1 MEETIHLS
9 DLWEHTITKI
19 FKVDP
24 KYKMDQMIRQWV
36 IYNKLEDFN
45 SLLNYTDEDFKP
57 YGGGNL
63 SYYKDNG
70 DSVVKMMPTTPL
82 QMLENL
88 RWYIQHLINES
99 GYLYDDDESNYPL
112 SEDKWML
119 QTHGK
124 FMKYVIFTL
133 HRMTPEQMKMNPIK
147 PIIKV
152 KTNEELDTEEGESNI
167 DEQEFTI
174 SNKEEEKYSTFSDMS
189 KQDSESDINVGE
201 TQHQENSYTPE
212 TLQNTTT
219 MHDIDDFIHDENN
232 TSEDENII
240 EIETYEDYGE
250 KIHETEESIPTETS
264 QVLTVFNKA
273 IHHEDDSSDDKSVIE
288 IESPQEN
295 GEQEIGK
302 QDKLLIT
309 TFQMKI
315 ENRKV
320 EGLITYSTD
329 QQIFKFKVNSWGV
342 NIEFTLYELKCTIH
356 AILQHMGFYHTTEN
370 PCVMMRANHKT
381 KSCECIIIHQDELYI
396 ASSTLQEILHIVKEK
411 YKIKIIPHIYQGFDF
426 PYDPGGTMIC

>member
-19 FKVDP
+19 FKLDP
-24 KYKMDQMIRQWV
+24 KYKVDQMIRQWV

-63 SYYKDNG
+63 SYYKENG
-70 DSVVKMMPTTPL
+70 DSVVKIMPTTPL

-112 SEDKWML
+112 SDDKWML

-124 FMKYVIFTL
+124 FMKYVFFTL

-152 KTNEELDTEEGESNI
+152 KTNEELDKEEGESII
-167 DEQEFTI
+167 DE
-174 SNKEEEKYSTFSDMS
+174 
-189 KQDSESDINVGE
+189 
-201 TQHQENSYTPE
+201 
-212 TLQNTTT
+212 
-219 MHDIDDFIHDENN
+219 
-232 TSEDENII
+232 
-240 EIETYEDYGE
+240 
-250 KIHETEESIPTETS
+250 EESTETS
-264 QVLTVFNKA
+264 QELSEEQNSASDIYIENQEDSKSLETSQVHSVLNNSIPNEIDSHTV
-273 IHHEDDSSDDKSVIE
+273 EDVTE
-288 IESPQEN
+288 IELPKEN
-295 GEQEIGK
+295 GEQNNVKE
-302 QDKLLIT
+302 DELLST
-309 TFQMKI
+309 NFEMES

-329 QQIFKFKVNSWGV
+329 QQIFKFKVKSGTDQEVWGV
-342 NIEFTLYELKCTIH
+342 YIDSQSNQNKWTMH
-356 AILQHMGFYHTTEN
+356 GILLHMGFYVTTEN
-370 PCVMMRANHKT
+370 PNVMMRENHKT
-381 KSCECIIIHQDELYI
+381 KSSEYIFICQDDLYI
-396 ASSTLQEILHIVKEK
+396 ASTTPEEILSMLKDK
-411 YKIKIIPHIYQGFDF
+411 YKINIYLQGKYPH
-426 PYDPGGTMIC
+426 DPGGRDICQIKEYLEKLYGKY